1 MKNPL
6 IALSAALLC
15 SSAQAGEPPVTS
27 TDLASAQLVF
37 TGDVML
43 SRLTQ
48 QEITRTGENPW
59 AELGGFLR
67 QRPVVIGNLE
77 GSIGDPAQC
86 NARAAEKDLCFAVPE
101 KSLDLARQAGF
112 TALGTANNHS
122 GDLRE
127 AGRRQTEKALSE
139 HDLLQLDLAHS
150 PAFFSVAGKTVAVV
164 ALNRIP
170 ARDGQQD
177 HVNDVEV
184 RQKLQVAHALANWT
198 VVFLHWGN
206 EMTDWATPLQYEETR
221 ELHRLGAD
229 VVIGAHPHV
238 VQPPE
243 CVDGTPVFFSLG
255 NHLFDQKYAQTKQ
268 GMLATCSIQGDTL
281 SCQGLYTHTQPNSYA
296 PTLEKERPPVALGCP
311 VKAHDTF
318 HLGNATLT
326 GGPSKTG
333 DAGAVRLNVTTNVAT
348 SQTDAVKL
356 SGVWPL
362 GPDSNAGEPLVLLLE
377 SHYSDLDQK
386 IALRPY
392 VYGLTHGKLRAR
404 WRGTALAYPLTDVAV
419 PPNNPGLLCGLHTK
433 GGFLVPNAA
442 AAQDLTLGYRWNGF
456 GFSLSHVEADQS
468 ACHGAF
474 SSPPES

>member
-1 MKNPL
+1 MKKPL
-6 IALSAALLC
+6 IALSTALLC
-15 SSAQAGEPPVTS
+15 ASAQAGEPAATS
-27 TDLASAQLVF
+27 TVSSASQIVF

-48 QEITRTGENPW
+48 QAIARTGEDPW
-59 AELGGFLR
+59 AKLGPFLR

-77 GSIGDPAQC
+77 GSVGAPEQC
-86 NARAAEKDLCFAVPE
+86 NAEAAEKNLCFAVPE

-122 GDLRE
+122 GDLGE
-127 AGRRQTEKALSE
+127 AGRAQTEKALPD
-139 HDLLQLDLAHS
+139 HGLLQLDLAHS
-150 PAFFSVAGKTVAVV
+150 PAFFQVAGKTVAVV

-206 EMTDWATPLQYEETR
+206 EMADWATPLQYAEAR

-255 NHLFDQKYAQTKQ
+255 NHLFDQKYAQTKE
-268 GMLATCSIQGDTL
+268 GMLATCSVQGDTL
-281 SCQGLYTHTQPNSYA
+281 SCQGLYTHTQLNSYA
-296 PTLEKERPPVALGCP
+296 PALENETPPVTLGCP
-311 VKAHDTF
+311 VKAHDTLHF
-318 HLGNATLT
+318 GDATLT

-333 DAGAVRLNVTTNVAT
+333 DAGAVRLSVTTDGSF

-362 GPDSNAGEPLVLLLE
+362 RQDSDAGEPLIVLLE
-377 SHYSDLDQK
+377 SHYSDLDDK
-386 IALRPY
+386 VALRPY
-392 VYGLTHGKLRAR
+392 VYGLTHDKLRAR

-419 PPNNPGLLCGLHTK
+419 PSNIPGLLCGLHTQ
-433 GGFLVPNAA
+433 GSFLVPETTTAR
-442 AAQDLTLGYRWNGF
+442 DLTLGYRWNGF
-456 GFSLSHVEADQS
+456 GFSLSHAADDQTACRS
-468 ACHGAF
+468 AF
-474 SSPPES
+474 NPLPQT